1 MIFFDL
7 KPENPFFAPL
17 RLCVRSLFI
26 LYLRAQQRLDR
37 AALVHGAIALR
48 HLVER
53 QSQIEDLAGVD
64 LSVPDQINQLGQEAA
79 HRRRATVEMDVGE
92 KQLLAVELDPVRDAD
107 ETYRPAR
114 TGGPDRL
121 HHRLLG
127 AD

>member
-64 LSVPDQINQLGQEAA
+64 LSVPDQINQLGQEAPHWSRTPVQA
-79 HRRRATVEMDVGE
+79 YVAEE
-92 KQLLAVELDPVRDAD
+92 QLLAVEFNSMRDAD
-107 ETYRPAR
+107 
-114 TGGPDRL
+114 
-121 HHRLLG
+121 
-127 AD
+127 